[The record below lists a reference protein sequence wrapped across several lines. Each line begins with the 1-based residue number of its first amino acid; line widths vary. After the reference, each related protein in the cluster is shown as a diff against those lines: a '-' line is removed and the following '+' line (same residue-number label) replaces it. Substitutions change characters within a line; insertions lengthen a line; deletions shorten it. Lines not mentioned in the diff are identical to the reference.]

1 MSFNRLK
8 NMQLDT
14 EIIYKN
20 HNHLGLDIVLAFSQD
35 GYDKKRVEKNITQN
49 NKSKKY
55 ANGNNKSIN
64 SNGIKLNSEDQCK
77 TSYS

>member
-1 MSFNRLK
+1 M
-8 NMQLDT
+8 
-14 EIIYKN
+14 I
-20 HNHLGLDIVLAFSQD
+20 
-35 GYDKKRVEKNITQN
+35 KKIEQNITQN
-49 NKSKKY
+49 NKIKKY